1 MKKVSKAVTCCLI
14 ANAVGLGCCLFL
26 CSRRWA
32 GMSGGLL
39 DANDGPSAVSWF
51 PTAFPFMFVCAVFN
65 VVVLVFAVRH
75 IVVGKGWGLM
85 ATWLAVVGTWT
96 ILQLYVRSH
105 KLS

>member
-14 ANAVGLGCCLFL
+14 ANAVGLGCYLFL
-26 CSRRWA
+26 CSRLWA

-51 PTAFPFMFVCAVFN
+51 LTTFPFMVVCAVFN

-75 IVVGKGWGLM
+75 IVVGNGWGLWRHGSP
-85 ATWLAVVGTWT
+85 WLARGRFCSYMFAV
-96 ILQLYVRSH
+96 IN
-105 KLS
+105 